1 MTVVIY
7 ILLANLLNGE
17 DRFYDL
23 LLDFLFADDYLFA

>member
-7 ILLANLLNGE
+7 ILLANLVNGE

-23 LLDFLFADDYLFA
+23 LLDFLFVDDYLFA

>member
-1 MTVVIY
+1 MTVVVY

-23 LLDFLFADDYLFA
+23 LLDFLFVDDYLFA

>member
-23 LLDFLFADDYLFA
+23 LLDFLFVDDYLFA